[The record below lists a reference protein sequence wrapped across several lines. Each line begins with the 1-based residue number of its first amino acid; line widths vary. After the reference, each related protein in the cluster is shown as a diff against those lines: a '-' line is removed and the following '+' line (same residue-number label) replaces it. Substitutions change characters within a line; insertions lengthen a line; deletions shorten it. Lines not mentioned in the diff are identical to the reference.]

1 MGLRDQLH
9 KTEKEIAHAAR
20 QGISRA
26 QKELA
31 DAEQRIRRK
40 MRIYPEKSVAS
51 DAADEQETADTVGLR
66 PPVGGH
72 AAEQLRDPETT
83 AAGRAI
89 ISIHGRDVKKDN
101 DAEDDECGHLIQ
113 SR

>member
-1 MGLRDQLH
+1 MGLRDQLR
-9 KTEKEIAHAAR
+9 KTEKEISLAAR
-20 QGISRA
+20 KGISRA
-26 QKELA
+26 QKEWA

-40 MRIYPEKSVAS
+40 MRIYPEKAIAT
-51 DAADEQETADTVGLR
+51 DEEQEMEETAGLR

-72 AAEQLRDPETT
+72 AAEQLHDPEAT

-89 ISIHGRDVKKDN
+89 ISIHGRDVKKDS
-101 DAEDDECGHLIQ
+101 DAEDDDCGHLIQ

>member
-1 MGLRDQLH
+1 MGLRDQLR
-9 KTEKEIAHAAR
+9 KTEREISLAAR

-26 QKELA
+26 QKEWV

-40 MRIYPEKSVAS
+40 MRIFPEKFVAC
-51 DAADEQETADTVGLR
+51 DITEEQETAETAGLR
-66 PPVGGH
+66 PPGGGH

-83 AAGRAI
+83 AAGAAI
-89 ISIHGRDVKKDN
+89 VSVHGRDVKKEDY
-101 DAEDDECGHLIQ
+101 DADDDCGHLIQ

>member
-1 MGLRDQLH
+1 MGLRDQLR
-9 KTEKEIAHAAR
+9 KTEREISNAAR

-40 MRIYPEKSVAS
+40 MRIYPEKFVAS
-51 DAADEQETADTVGLR
+51 DAPEEQETGETAALR

-72 AAEQLRDPETT
+72 AAEQLRDPEAT

-89 ISIHGRDVKKDN
+89 VSIHGRDLKKDN
-101 DAEDDECGHLIQ
+101 DAEDDDCGHLIQ